1 MSRFDSQR
9 NGQGLIIFLH
19 STHSSVPIR
28 PVIPRFQAVTKK
40 KEVRNP
46 AIVRYAGRDR
56 ASTGITRNCNYKPN
70 YFRQIELSSKSDL
83 TTHYSAFKD
92 RTKPAGVCSELL
104 RCDPFVLHL
113 LLQRPKLKHRM
124 SNKIIV
130 RARGIPNQR
139 SKETE
144 LERNSRSASNTVTS
158 QYLAGAVTYETLLGR
173 SRAYWHGFRIIL
185 ILLGRLWAVS
195 RQSRR
200 LDKNPRQFGSP
211 GPERES

>member
-19 STHSSVPIR
+19 STHSSGPIR

-124 SNKIIV
+124 SNKNH
-130 RARGIPNQR
+130 RACTRHRKSEVKRNRTG
-139 SKETE
+139 KEQP
-144 LERNSRSASNTVTS
+144 LRVKYRNEPVSGGRRNLRNTLRPVKS
-158 QYLAGAVTYETLLGR
+158 ILARFSDYFDSLGTP
-173 SRAYWHGFRIIL
+173 
-185 ILLGRLWAVS
+185 LGCFPPKPKAGQEPATI
-195 RQSRR
+195 RQSRAR
-200 LDKNPRQFGSP
+200 T
-211 GPERES
+211 